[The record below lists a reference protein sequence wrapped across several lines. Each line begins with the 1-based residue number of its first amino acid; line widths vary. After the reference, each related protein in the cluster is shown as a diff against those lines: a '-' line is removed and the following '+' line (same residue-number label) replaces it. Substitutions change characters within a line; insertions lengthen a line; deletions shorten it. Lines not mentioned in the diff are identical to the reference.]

1 MKNKIIDLTSKIM
14 SKRRSI
20 FIGKY
25 TMPETRKH
33 AGNWKHAGIQICQ
46 ILEDHLLEMI

>member
-20 FIGKY
+20 FTGKC
-25 TMPETRKH
+25 TMPETR
-33 AGNWKHAGIQICQ
+33 KHAGIQICQ